1 MTKDYSSLLQSYSDF
16 YRHFYIVVRDK
27 GCSPQTLEFCE
38 TPHGKQSCKIELKEP
53 IHLSKWPIKGD
64 GPYSSIDISVDAV
77 FQCGIRNSVLVHTKS
92 SVYLTYF
99 DRDRGGKTATPLE
112 NVRFDYHP
120 DKDDAAHPLLH
131 AHIFAN
137 GKPNSVPQPLEKTC
151 TIKWASLEERLN
163 FFRVPVPNM
172 TLPSVLCCLV
182 ACHFS
187 VGTVKQLLELT
198 KKARDSFP
206 ELDLVDK
213 QKVLFSNNSFAGSQ
227 WFERP

>member
-1 MTKDYSSLLQSYSDF
+1 MTKDCSSFLQSYSDF
-16 YRHFYIVVRDK
+16 YRHFYFVVKDK
-27 GCSPQTLEFCE
+27 GCSPQDLEFSD
-38 TPHGKQSCKIELKEP
+38 TPQGKNSWKIELTQP

-64 GPYSSIDISVDAV
+64 APYSSVDISVDAV
-77 FQCGIRNSVLVHTKS
+77 FQCGKRNSAFVHTRS

-99 DRDRGGKTATPLE
+99 DRDRSGKTAAPLE

-120 DKDDAAHPLLH
+120 KKGDDDHPLLH

-137 GKPNSVPQPLEKTC
+137 GKPKSVPKSLEKTC
-151 TIKWASLEERLN
+151 SIDWSSLQSRLN

-182 ACHFS
+182 ACHFG
-187 VGTVKQLLELT
+187 VDRVKQLLVQT
-198 KKARDSFP
+198 KNARDSFP
-206 ELDLVDK
+206 ELALVDK
-213 QKVLFSNNSFAGSQ
+213 QKELFFINSFAGSQ